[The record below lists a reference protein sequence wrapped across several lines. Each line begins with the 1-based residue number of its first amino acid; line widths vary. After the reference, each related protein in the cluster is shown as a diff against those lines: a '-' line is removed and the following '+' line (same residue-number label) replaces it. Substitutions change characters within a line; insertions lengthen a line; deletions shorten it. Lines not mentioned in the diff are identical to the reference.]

1 MVMEEIYL
9 YKPDV
14 QVCRYVFYIDQIC
27 KQCVHIREKSVLLEA
42 DGRSHSEINRN
53 CSNLYAGK
61 QSEEMTNLG

>member
-1 MVMEEIYL
+1 MEEIYL

-42 DGRSHSEINRN
+42 DGRSHSN
-53 CSNLYAGK
+53 K
-61 QSEEMTNLG
+61 QKLFSSRHHHVFV